1 MMKKSWWSGLLL
13 GTALCVVPTV
23 GVACAQT
30 AGQDMHNAGHN
41 TANAAKDTG
50 NGVKRGTTTAYHKTS
65 NGTRKTYHKTAH
77 GTKKVY
83 HKTGRGVAKVGDKM
97 QGKPGP
103 Q

>member
-1 MMKKSWWSGLLL
+1 MTTKSLWSGLVL
-13 GTALCVVPTV
+13 GTTLCVASTM
-23 GVACAQT
+23 GVALAQT
-30 AGQDMHNAGHN
+30 AGQDMHNAGHD

-83 HKTGRGVAKVGDKM
+83 HKTGHGVAKVGDKM
-97 QGKPGP
+97 QGKPSP

>member
-1 MMKKSWWSGLLL
+1 
-13 GTALCVVPTV
+13 
-23 GVACAQT
+23 
-30 AGQDMHNAGHN
+30 MHNAGHN